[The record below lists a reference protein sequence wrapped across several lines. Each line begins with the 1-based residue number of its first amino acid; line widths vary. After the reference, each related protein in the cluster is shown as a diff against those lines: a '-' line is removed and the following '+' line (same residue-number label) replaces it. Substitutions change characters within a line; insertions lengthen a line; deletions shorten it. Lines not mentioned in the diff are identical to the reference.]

1 MAGKTGGN
9 RNWQTETTAVH
20 AGEFVD
26 PATRASSPNLVMSVT
41 FAPEAVTGFSARDE
55 QGYDGFVYGRVGS
68 PTVAQL
74 ESKLAALEG
83 AEGAL
88 CFGSGVAAAHA
99 LICGRLGRG
108 DHLVV
113 PDANYVGIAEL
124 ARDTLP
130 RFGIDVSYVDMSRP
144 DEVAAA
150 IRPETRMLWLE
161 TPANPTM
168 KLCDVALLAG
178 LAHDRGVRDV
188 AVDSTYATPIA
199 TRPIELGADFVV
211 HSLTKYIGGHG
222 DAMGGAVI
230 GRKEELDALNLEATV
245 HFGGVLSPFNAW
257 LILRGAATLPIRMR
271 AHEEAAL
278 QVASFLEGHP
288 NVSRVFY
295 PGLASHPQHELA
307 KRQMRNFSG
316 MMTFQT
322 KTRGPEV
329 AARMVRDL
337 EVIHYAVSL
346 GHHRSLVYWI
356 GTDDIQSS
364 TFRHGPEQLR
374 DYRDYAGE
382 GVFRLSVGIEN
393 AEDLIADLS
402 RVL

>member
-1 MAGKTGGN
+1 M
-9 RNWQTETTAVH
+9 
-20 AGEFVD
+20 
-26 PATRASSPNLVMSVT
+26 
-41 FAPEAVTGFSARDE
+41 
-55 QGYDGFVYGRVGS
+55 
-68 PTVAQL
+68 
-74 ESKLAALEG
+74 
-83 AEGAL
+83 
-88 CFGSGVAAAHA
+88 
-99 LICGRLGRG
+99 
-108 DHLVV
+108 
-113 PDANYVGIAEL
+113 GIAEL

-130 RFGIDVSYVDMSRP
+130 RFGIDVSYVDISRP

-161 TPANPTM
+161 TPSNPTM
-168 KLCDVALLAG
+168 KLCDIALLSR
-178 LAHDRGVRDV
+178 LAHERGVRDV

-222 DAMGGAVI
+222 DAMGGAVL
-230 GRKEELDALNLEATV
+230 GRKDDLDALNLEATV

-257 LILRGAATLPIRMR
+257 LILRGASTLPIRMR

-278 QVASFLEGHP
+278 QVARFLEDHP
-288 NVSRVFY
+288 AVTRVFY
-295 PGLASHPQHELA
+295 PGLPSHPQHELA
-307 KRQMRNFSG
+307 RRQMRNFSG

-322 KTRGPEV
+322 RKSSPEI
-329 AARMVRDL
+329 AARMVKGL

-346 GHHRSLVYWI
+346 GHLRSLVYWI

-364 TFRHGPEQLR
+364 TFRHDSEQLR
-374 DYRDYAGE
+374 RYREYAGD